1 MSEGLRIERR
11 ESAAIVVLD
20 RPDRQNALSRDLV
33 RALGRVGKELDADDS
48 VRAVILTGAGQ
59 RAFCAGADLK
69 ERRGMSNAEVL
80 DMLRLYR
87 TELAWIGAFRAPVVA
102 AINGIALG
110 GGLELALACDLRIAV
125 DGAVLGLPETTLG
138 IIPGAGG
145 TQRLPR
151 IVGAAR
157 ARELILLGRRWTA
170 REAFSIGLVNH
181 VVPDAERLLDDTL
194 AFIRPILDGAPLA
207 QRAALEAL
215 RASELPLEQG
225 LEVELAA
232 YERCLKS
239 EDRLEGLRAFEEKRP
254 PRFTGR

>member
-11 ESAAIVVLD
+11 ETAAIVVLD

-33 RALGRVGKELDADDS
+33 RALGRVGKELDADES
-48 VRAVILTGAGQ
+48 VRAVILTGAGR

-69 ERRGMSNAEVL
+69 ERRGMSDAEVL
-80 DMLRLYR
+80 DMLRSYR

-110 GGLELALACDLRIAV
+110 GGLELALACDLRVAV

-151 IVGAAR
+151 IVGPAR

-170 REAFSIGLVNH
+170 REALSIGLLNH
-181 VVPDAERLLDDTL
+181 VVVDPERLIDETL
-194 AFIRPILDGAPLA
+194 AFIRPILEGAPIA

-215 RASELPLEQG
+215 RAAELPLDEG